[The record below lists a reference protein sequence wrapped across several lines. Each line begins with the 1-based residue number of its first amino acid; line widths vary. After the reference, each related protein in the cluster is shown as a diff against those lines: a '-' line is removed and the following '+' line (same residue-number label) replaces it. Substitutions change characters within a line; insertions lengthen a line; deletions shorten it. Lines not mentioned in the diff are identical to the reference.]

1 MITLA
6 YQPPLLSLH
15 TDIGLKRGLAF
26 VVDPA
31 RPVDAPPVLL
41 EATVEFVA
49 TASGFNELGREYLYD
64 TGKSLQACCIRDHEL
79 EKLAAA
85 VQQRLASC

>member
-1 MITLA
+1 MVTLT
-6 YQPPLLSLH
+6 YQPRLLSLH

-26 VVDPA
+26 VVNPA
-31 RPVDAPPVLL
+31 RPTDAPPMSF
-41 EATVEFVA
+41 EATVEFVTA
-49 TASGFNELGREYLYD
+49 ASGFNELGREYFYD

-85 VQQRLASC
+85 VQPRLASC